1 MKNFK
6 ECIKEFDFLE
16 TKTLIEAFEYFK
28 MGNPSM
34 GMLSDNNENKIVK
47 HHYIKQD
54 LGHKFIYDCYN
65 FAIKIKIT
73 SDDISNITICKYELR
88 NDNEII
94 KSRINFD
101 YNYIFDRVTSY
112 NEIVTE
118 FSCYRENAIQKVLK

>member
-94 KSRINFD
+94 KSRMNFD

>member
-16 TKTLIEAFEYFK
+16 TKTLIEAFEYFE

>member
-34 GMLSDNNENKIVK
+34 GMLADNNENKIVK

-73 SDDISNITICKYELR
+73 SDEILNITICKYELR

-94 KSRINFD
+94 KSRMNFD
-101 YNYIFDRVTSY
+101 YNYIFDTVTSY
-112 NEIVTE
+112 NEIITE

>member
-6 ECIKEFDFLE
+6 ECIKEFGFLE

-54 LGHKFIYDCYN
+54 LGHKFIYDCCN
-65 FAIKIKIT
+65 FTIKIKIT

-94 KSRINFD
+94 KSRMNFD